1 MLKGKTISLIIPVF
15 NEANNIAGVLE
26 SIPSFVD
33 HVIIVNDGSQDNTG
47 SLADEAIAKYK
58 RKFPE
63 ANVSFHH
70 LNHDSNK
77 GKGAAV
83 KTGYRL
89 ALSLNTHLIGTID
102 GDGQMDMLEFESL
115 CIPVVGDI
123 ADYVKGERLSH
134 HKATSI
140 IPSTRLFGIR
150 ILSFATRVISG
161 YSSIKDA
168 QSGFTVISREFLKR
182 LPIKS
187 LYDSYGYPNDILI
200 RLSMLDARVKEIP
213 ITPIYH
219 PNAASKMRIYKVI
232 PKISLLLLR
241 LSAVKLIHHLLP
253 SRDDLSKLDKK

>member
-15 NEANNIAGVLE
+15 NEANNIASVLE

-33 HVIIVNDGSQDNTG
+33 HVIVVNDGSRDNTG
-47 SLADEAIAKYK
+47 ALVDEGITRYQ
-58 RKFPE
+58 RMFPE
-63 ANVSFHH
+63 TQLCFHH
-70 LNHDSNK
+70 LNHETNK

-115 CIPVVGDI
+115 CMPVVDDV
-123 ADYVKGERLSH
+123 ADYTKGERLSH
-134 HKATSI
+134 HEAASI

-150 ILSFATRVISG
+150 MLSFATSFISG
-161 YSSIKDA
+161 YSSIEDA

-182 LPIKS
+182 LPINS

-241 LSAVKLIHHLLP
+241 LSAVKLIHRLLS

>member
-15 NEANNIAGVLE
+15 NEANNIASVLE

-33 HVIIVNDGSQDNTG
+33 HVIVVDDGSLDYTSTLVEEG
-47 SLADEAIAKYK
+47 IAKYQQL
-58 RKFPE
+58 FPDR
-63 ANVSFHH
+63 NVCFHH
-70 LNHDSNK
+70 LNHKTNK

-115 CIPVVGDI
+115 CIPVVDDI
-123 ADYVKGERLSH
+123 ADYAKGERLSH
-134 HKATSI
+134 HEATSI

-150 ILSFATRVISG
+150 ILSFATCFISG

-182 LPIKS
+182 LPINT

-241 LSAVKLIHHLLP
+241 LSAVKLIHRLLS

>member
-182 LPIKS
+182 LPINR

-200 RLSMLDARVKEIP
+200 RLSMLDARVKEFP

-219 PNAASKMRIYKVI
+219 PNAVSKMRIYKVI
-232 PKISLLLLR
+232 PTISLLLLR
-241 LSAVKLIHHLLP
+241 LSAVKLIHRLLS